1 MRKFLIAALAAV
13 AVLAVA
19 GIAYAENTYTVDGK
33 TNPRAKGTATKPKPV
48 SLNFGYT
55 VRDTIAENRGVPVYQ
70 YRIGAEGLV
79 TYPEV
84 FPSCSGGT
92 NGVNAPTLAEVR
104 ANCKRAQV
112 GGGVILVL
120 VGARAAPLITQGQ
133 NCVINL
139 TLWNLKPGNYGQFG
153 TIGKKEGGLAIRLDA
168 DQPVPPILDKSVIDP
183 QGNGRCLAPQHKA
196 ILAPY
201 KRVKIKGVTSD
212 ELRFTV
218 PNDLL
223 HSVPGLDNTVRDVTS
238 TIRRRTATKKI
249 GRKRRTVGFYSAI
262 GCKGNTRSIQVTF
275 VAEALGGGPGPST
288 PKSRDD
294 RRC

>member
-1 MRKFLIAALAAV
+1 MRKFLIAALAAA

-19 GIAYAENTYTVDGK
+19 GIAYAENRYEVDGN
-33 TNPRAKGTATKPKPV
+33 TNPRAKGTPTKPKPV
-48 SLNFGYT
+48 SLNFSYS
-55 VRDTIAENRGVPVYQ
+55 VRDSDPLNRGVPVFQ

-79 TYPEV
+79 TYPDA
-84 FPSCSGGT
+84 FPSCSGGI
-92 NGVNAPTLAEVR
+92 NGVNGPTLAAVTSKCRR
-104 ANCKRAQV
+104 AKV
-112 GGGVILVL
+112 GEGVILVL
-120 VGARAAPLITQGQ
+120 VGARTAPLITQGQ
-133 NCVINL
+133 NCVIKL

-153 TIGKKEGGLAIRLDA
+153 RIGRKEGGLAIRLDA
-168 DQPVPPILDKSVIDP
+168 DQPTPPVLDDSVIDAA
-183 QGNGRCLAPQHKA
+183 GGKCLAAQHKA

-201 KRVKIKGVTSD
+201 KKVRIKGVTSD

-238 TIRRRTATKKI
+238 RIRRRTAQRRVA
-249 GRKRRTVGFYSAI
+249 GRRRTVGFYNAI

-275 VAEALGGGPGPST
+275 VAEAAGGGPGPSS
-288 PKSRDD
+288 PVSRDD